1 MLIVTTE
8 VVPGYR
14 VLEVLGYVYGVT
26 ARTHNP
32 YEEGVKALTGGLNP
46 QMARALGHWREEA
59 VNEMI
64 KSARRRGANAVIGMR
79 FDHREISSSWA
90 EICAYGTA
98 VRVEAAPLA
107 STVDATASGAATGAS
122 GAEPGG

>member
-8 VVPGYR
+8 SVPGYR
-14 VLEVLGYVYGVT
+14 VLEVLGQVFGLT

-32 YEEGVKALTGGLNP
+32 YEEGVKALRTGGLNP

-59 VNEMI
+59 IAELA
-64 KSARRRGANAVIGMR
+64 KAARRRGANAVIGMR
-79 FDHREISSSWA
+79 FDNREITSSWA

-98 VRVEAAPLA
+98 ARVEPISHGDGQA
-107 STVDATASGAATGAS
+107 
-122 GAEPGG
+122 

>member
-8 VVPGYR
+8 SVPGYQ
-14 VLEVLGYVYGVT
+14 VLEVLGQVFGLT

-46 QMARALGHWREEA
+46 QMVRTLGHWRDEA
-59 VNEMI
+59 IAELA
-64 KSARRRGANAVIGMR
+64 KAARRKGANAVIGMR
-79 FDHREISSSWA
+79 FDNREITSSWA

-98 VRVEAAPLA
+98 ARVQAV
-107 STVDATASGAATGAS
+107 TR
-122 GAEPGG
+122 AEG

>member
-8 VVPGYR
+8 NVSGYR
-14 VLEVLGYVYGVT
+14 VLEVLGQVFGLT

-32 YEEGVKALTGGLNP
+32 YNEGVKALSGVVNP

-59 VNEMI
+59 IAELARA
-64 KSARRRGANAVIGMR
+64 ARRKGANAVIGMR
-79 FDHREISSSWA
+79 FDNREITSAWA

-98 VRVEAAPLA
+98 VRVEASP
-107 STVDATASGAATGAS
+107 AANGTD
-122 GAEPGG
+122 PDRR